1 MRNDA
6 GLLPLTGEPKRVLV
20 TGWGASSTEALAG
33 RIAVRGPDVG
43 ALPTGATPTV
53 SDIAAAVGAAKGVDL
68 VIVLT
73 NALSAHPEQQELL
86 REMVAAGVPV
96 VAVAVRNP
104 YDVAYAESETTWLA
118 TYSYTPVALESL
130 SRVLFGEV
138 RPEGKL
144 PVNIPFADDPTMTR
158 YPFGYGLSW

>member
-1 MRNDA
+1 M
-6 GLLPLTGEPKRVLV
+6 
-20 TGWGASSTEALAG
+20 
-33 RIAVRGPDVG
+33 
-43 ALPTGATPTV
+43 
-53 SDIAAAVGAAKGVDL
+53 
-68 VIVLT
+68 IVLT
-73 NALSAHPEQQELL
+73 NALSGHPEQQELL
-86 REMVAAGVPV
+86 REMVAAGAPV

-104 YDVAYAESETTWLA
+104 YDVAYVESETTWLA
-118 TYSYTPVALESL
+118 TYSSTPVALESL